1 MHFNIKQIILVLS
14 LVATK
19 NQVLGSYCEIFPPE
33 GDSFDGS
40 EFGFIFVPG
49 AQIKGEM
56 YGPLSVKIQS
66 MFPGK
71 MWVGLTV
78 GWLGDFPNPLEAD
91 GGIRDCFKK
100 AQELGLGT
108 SKVYEAGHSLG
119 GIVLETWA
127 RDNADMSAGIILF
140 GSYLADGFGGNGETN
155 VFPVP
160 VLTAMGSLDGGAL
173 SYVTREARESHKP
186 ELEGKFPVFVI
197 DRVNHGQVA
206 SGELPDV
213 VIERDVDAE
222 VDGDEAYKRYAEAT
236 VAFMVTNSHE
246 DFTPEI
252 VDGQMNIM
260 RDLQTFTDAFLKPFE
275 DMRALETNEDGTV
288 SLWAIEGQKIISGA
302 SDVSLARLDITN
314 ELVEF
319 SDLGNKPTIEG
330 DECEALRIKT
340 WGYLSYPLDPL
351 DFGGLL
357 SADMIKAKYKLEDI
371 ILEKS
376 CEEIKERNQCADIN
390 AKALELA
397 LNTADDI
404 ARERYLSKGRQ
415 LVFGDDYVSGWGPGW
430 EYTFGLSYTQIDEKT
445 VQAVST
451 SLISEPDFIIGSAA
465 GMHYCDL
472 LSPYRAL
479 EWIYITGVQHGK
491 EFKKIN

>member
-1 MHFNIKQIILVLS
+1 
-14 LVATK
+14 VAAK
-19 NQVLGSYCEIFPPE
+19 NQVSGSYCEIFPPE

-56 YGPLSVKIQS
+56 YGPLSLKIQS

-71 MWVGLTV
+71 LWVGLTE
-78 GWLGDFPNPLEAD
+78 GWFGNFPNPLEVD
-91 GGIRDCFKK
+91 GGIRDCFSK

-108 SKVYEAGHSLG
+108 NKVYEAGHSLG

-127 RDNADMSAGIILF
+127 KDNADMSTGIILY
-140 GSYLADGFGGNGETN
+140 GSYLANGFGGNGDTN

-173 SYVTREARESHKP
+173 SYVTREARESHNP

-222 VDGDEAYKRYAEAT
+222 VDGEEAYKRYAEAT
-236 VAFMVTNSHE
+236 IAFMVTNSFE
-246 DFTPEI
+246 DFAPEI
-252 VDGQMNIM
+252 VEEQLNKKQELEI
-260 RDLQTFTDAFLKPFE
+260 FTDEFLRPFE
-275 DMRALETNEDGTV
+275 EMRALETNEDGTV

-302 SDVSLARLDITN
+302 SEVSIAHLEIVND
-314 ELVEF
+314 LVEF

-330 DECEALRIKT
+330 DECEAMKIQT
-340 WGYLSYPLDPL
+340 WGLLSYSLDPL

-357 SADMIKAKYKLEDI
+357 SADMIKAKYKLEDV
-371 ILEKS
+371 ILEKM
-376 CEEIKERNQCADIN
+376 CEEAKPRNQCADVN

-397 LNTADDI
+397 LETADEV

-415 LVFGDDYVSGWGPGW
+415 LVFGDDSDPGWGPGW
-430 EYTFGLSYTQIDEKT
+430 EYTFGLGYTEIDEKT

-451 SLISEPDFIIGSAA
+451 SLISEPDFIISSAA

-491 EFKKIN
+491 EFKKLR